1 MPTILQFRRGTTSQA
16 DGHTGSE
23 GELTIDTT
31 LDQLRIHDGATAGG
45 FKVARHVDVMDRM
58 QVANAQALFDT
69 LQANLVSTTNVQNYL
84 QMSNA
89 QAYFANTNTWILRT
103 DSNLGSTNTALRT
116 LIDDRMQ
123 VANAQA
129 LFDTLQ
135 ANLVSTTNVQ
145 NYMAVANTQAL
156 VNARLG
162 ATATVT
168 LTGDVSGSASFS
180 SNSVSITTTIADDSH
195 NHTISNVD
203 GLQAALNTKMDTSN
217 AQSLYTT
224 LKANSAPWSSL
235 ISTNTAIRLVVAD
248 RMQVSNTQN
257 LIAAYSANNMSV
269 ANTQALYNNVT
280 ANLNSYKANTN
291 PRITNILT
299 SIGNTNTA
307 IRAVAATKMSVANV
321 QSLIANET
329 ANSDSKFATWTALTS
344 TNTAIRSYVDSEV
357 AGLVD
362 SAPETLN
369 TLNELAAALGDDANF
384 ATTLTTNLGQK
395 LGATASV
402 TLTGDATGSGSFSS
416 NSVSISTTLADTGT
430 PTGVFGSSTK
440 IPVISVNSKGQITN
454 ISNTTVAGVSSVTF
468 TSGNNNLRIA
478 VADGTTHD
486 VTISVGDKM
495 TVANTQALHS
505 NITANLNSYIA
516 NTNPRI
522 SNILS
527 SISSTNT
534 SIRTLVNSNLAN
546 TNYEIDLLNTNLTS
560 TNTAIRT
567 LVNNNL
573 ANTNAE
579 IDLLNTNLT
588 STNTDIRSLISSND
602 TDITNLQTEDGN
614 LWSAITATNTAI
626 RSLVTSNDTDIS
638 NLQTLV
644 NNNLANTNAEIDL
657 LNTNLTNTNTAIRAL
672 ISSNDTDISNLQT
685 EDGNLWSA
693 ITATNTAIRSI
704 TTTNANK
711 ISQVESNLL
720 ATNTSIRS
728 AISTEVANL
737 VDSAPGTLDTLNELA
752 AALGD
757 DANFSTTVTN
767 SIATKMSVANTNTLV
782 NDRMQVANTN
792 TLVNDRMQVANTTLL
807 VNDRMQVANAQ
818 ALYTNITA
826 NLNSYTA
833 NTNARIITL
842 EGKTTA
848 FNTDGKISGHLLPSA
863 NVNYDLGS
871 TELAFRDLYLSGSTI
886 NIDGTSISANSSGF
900 FFTDQ
905 DSNQTVNISSEN
917 GIVVNGTTIADGT
930 GQLDSDAIGQGY
942 TNSTVY
948 SIPTDWGD
956 GETYPGQAGAGTDA
970 FGINIGGFI
979 YDAMEPSGR
988 YATSYDFGS
997 VA

>member
-217 AQSLYTT
+217 TQSLYNT
-224 LKANSAPWSSL
+224 LKANTVPWTSL
-235 ISTNTAIRLVVAD
+235 ISTNTAIRLLVSD

-430 PTGVFGSSTK
+430 PTGIFGSSTK

-522 SNILS
+522 TNILS

-534 SIRTLVNSNLAN
+534 AIRNLVSTETTDRQNADDWIWSGITATN
-546 TNYEIDLLNTNLTS
+546 TAIRGLVSDVDSRADLLNTNLTA
-560 TNTAIRT
+560 TNTAIR
-567 LVNNNL
+567 
-573 ANTNAE
+573 
-579 IDLLNTNLT
+579 
-588 STNTDIRSLISSND
+588 SLITSND
-602 TDITNLQTEDGN
+602 TDISNLQTEDGN

-644 NNNLANTNAEIDL
+644 NNNLANTNAEVDL

-711 ISQVESNLL
+711 IAQVESNLL
-720 ATNTSIRS
+720 STNTSIRN
-728 AISTEVANL
+728 AISTEVSNL
-737 VDSAPGTLDTLNELA
+737 VDSAPGALDTLNELA

-792 TLVNDRMQVANTTLL
+792 TLVNDRMQVANT
-807 VNDRMQVANAQ
+807 Q
-818 ALYTNITA
+818 ALHTSITA
-826 NLNSYTA
+826 NLNSYIA
-833 NTNARIITL
+833 NTNPRI
-842 EGKTTA
+842 A
-848 FNTDGKISGHLLPSA
+848 SFNSSGRVAAHLIPAA
-863 NVNYDLGS
+863 NVTYDLGT

-900 FFTDQ
+900 YFTDQ

-917 GIVVNGTTIADGT
+917 GIIVNGTTIADGT
-930 GQLDSDAIGQGY
+930 GALDSDAIGQGY
-942 TNSTVY
+942 VQSTVY

-988 YATSYDFGS
+988 YATAYDFGS